1 MQASPE
7 TALVRSIHDAL
18 RALAEEAGAALPD
31 GFERQILLETPRDRD
46 HGDLTTNV
54 AMRAAKALRKPPAAV
69 ASALV
74 ARIALPAGIASA
86 ECAGPGFVNFRL
98 SSGTLAAG
106 VARLFAEGAR
116 FGATDL
122 GRGRKANLEFSSV
135 NPTGPISVGHGR
147 QAVLGD
153 AMGNIMAFCGW
164 RVTKEYYCN
173 DTGAQVRKLGES
185 IVARARQIAD
195 PALPFPEDGYHGDYV
210 MDLARR
216 AIGEVGGGFPAGED
230 AVERAG
236 DWAKRILLAEIL
248 EDCRRLKVFHDV
260 VSSEDKLHRDG
271 LVDATRDFLLA
282 RGMAYEKDG
291 AIWLKSTEYG
301 DDKDRVLVRGD
312 GRSTYALNDA
322 AYHKTKL
329 DRGFDLI
336 VDLFGADHHG
346 YKTRLAALVRCIG
359 GAEGGC
365 EILIHQFVTVLR
377 DGHPVR
383 MSKRAATYITLR
395 ELLDEV
401 DADVVRYYFLE
412 RKMDAQVEFD
422 IETAKKTSMDNP
434 VYYLKY
440 GHARCAAIL
449 REAAGRGIDVSDAAL
464 LAEGADALVARLS
477 DPREVELIKAAL
489 ELPDAVERACR
500 AYAPHV
506 LVHYLNGLAKAFQSY
521 YTAGKRDDR
530 FRVVVDDAADTR
542 ARLALTRLVQ
552 TSLANGLALLGMEA
566 PERMEKEA

>member
-1 MQASPE
+1 MTATQDA
-7 TALVRSIHDAL
+7 ALVRAIASAL
-18 RALAEEAGAALPD
+18 VKVAAEWGAELPGD
-31 GFERQILLETPRDRD
+31 PASFVVLETPRDRD
-46 HGDLTTNV
+46 HGDLATNA
-54 AMRAAKALRKPPAAV
+54 AMRAAKALRRPPAAV
-69 ASALV
+69 ADALL
-74 ARIALPAGIASA
+74 ASLELPGGFAAA
-86 ECAGPGFVNFRL
+86 ERAGPGFINFRR
-98 SSGTLAAG
+98 SGASLAAG
-106 VARLFAEGAR
+106 VERLFAAGER
-116 FGATDL
+116 FGAADL
-122 GRGRKANLEFSSV
+122 GRGRTVNLEFSSV

-153 AMGNIMAFCGW
+153 ALGDIMAFCGY

-185 IVARARQIAD
+185 IVARARQIGD
-195 PALPFPEDGYHGDYV
+195 PTHPFPEDGYHGDYV
-210 MDLARR
+210 ADLARR
-216 AIGEVGGGFPAGED
+216 AVAEIGNGFPEGDD

-236 DWAKRILLAEIL
+236 DWAKGILLAEIL
-248 EDCRRLKVFHDV
+248 EDCRRLKVRHDV
-260 VSSEDKLHRDG
+260 VSSEEKLHRDG
-271 LVDATRDFLLA
+271 LVEATAAFLRE

-291 AIWLKSTEYG
+291 ALWLKSTEFG

-329 DRGFDLI
+329 DRRYDLI
-336 VDLFGADHHG
+336 VDIFGADHHG
-346 YKTRLAALVRCIG
+346 YRTRLAALIRCL
-359 GAEGGC
+359 GAAPDGF

-412 RKMDAQVEFD
+412 RKMDAQVDFD

-440 GHARCAAIL
+440 AHARCAAIL
-449 REAAGRGIDVSDAAL
+449 REAEGKGHPTDPAAL
-464 LAEGADALVARLS
+464 LAGGAEAALGRLD
-477 DPREVELIKAAL
+477 DPREAEMVKHAL
-489 ELPDAVERACR
+489 AFPEAMERACR
-500 AYAPHV
+500 LYAPHL
-506 LVHYLNGLAKAFQSY
+506 LVAHLNEMAKLFQSY

-530 FRVVVDDAADTR
+530 FRVVVDDPADTR
-542 ARLALTRLVQ
+542 ARLALVHIVRTV
-552 TSLANGLALLGMEA
+552 LANGMKALNLDA
-566 PERMEKEA
+566 PERM